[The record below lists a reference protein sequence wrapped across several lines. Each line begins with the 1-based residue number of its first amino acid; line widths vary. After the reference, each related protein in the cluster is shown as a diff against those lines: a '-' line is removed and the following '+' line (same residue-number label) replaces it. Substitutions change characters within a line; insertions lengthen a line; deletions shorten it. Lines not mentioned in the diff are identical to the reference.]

1 MSTTLVI
8 GDYNHS
14 SWSFRAWLVLKAAG
28 VSFDVIRVRLEQADT
43 RASILRYSPSGKVP
57 ALLTEGVVIND
68 SLAIAEYV
76 AHRHPEAQL
85 WPQDPIPKALAR
97 AAVAEMHSG
106 FVHLR
111 THMSFG
117 LSTGD
122 SVEALTVETGEEI
135 QRIFDIW
142 NDLRDRSGSQRFLCG
157 EFGIVDAMFV
167 PVVFRF
173 RRYGVAIPEALQDYV
188 AQVLEHPLVREW
200 QQLAATE
207 VRGGTHVE

>member
-8 GDYNHS
+8 GDYNSS

-28 VSFDVIRVRLEQADT
+28 VSFEVVKVKLGQENT
-43 RASILRYSPSGKVP
+43 RAQILKYSPSGKVP

-68 SLAIAEYV
+68 SLAIAEYI
-76 AHRHPEAQL
+76 AHLHPEAQL
-85 WPQDPIPKALAR
+85 WPQYPIPKALAR

-106 FVHLR
+106 FSHLR
-111 THMSFG
+111 TQLSFG

-122 SVEALTVETGEEI
+122 MAQALTVETKEEI
-135 QRIFDIW
+135 QRIFSLW
-142 NDLRDRSGSQRFLCG
+142 SDLRTRSASSRFLCG

-173 RRYGVAIPEALQDYV
+173 RRYGIAVPDALQDYV
-188 AQVLEHPLVREW
+188 AQVLEHPLVQEW
-200 QQLAATE
+200 QQLADEEA
-207 VRGGTHVE
+207 